1 MNEGLDAFIQLY
13 NESEIDEPLIQL
25 DDDTAELMKQARDMY
40 GQEKLNE
47 KLNTIIKQI
56 LSISVSEEGEK
67 NEIKSDI
74 YFMAQVAVIYP
85 NRGYYFMSDSFVR
98 PNHFIYLSL
107 SSSLRYSKVFGGLS
121 LRFLQSVMETMCRTL
136 RWDRQPEYC

>member
-1 MNEGLDAFIQLY
+1 MEAMKVTSEEKEQLSTAIDRMNEGLDAFIQLY

-74 YFMAQVAVIYP
+74 YFMAQMAVIYP

-98 PNHFIYLSL
+98 PNHLY
-107 SSSLRYSKVFGGLS
+107 
-121 LRFLQSVMETMCRTL
+121 T
-136 RWDRQPEYC
+136 

>member
-1 MNEGLDAFIQLY
+1 MEAMKVTSEEKEQLSTAIDRMNEGLDAFIQLY

-25 DDDTAELMKQARDMY
+25 DDDTAKLMKQARDKY

-67 NEIKSDI
+67 E
-74 YFMAQVAVIYP
+74 
-85 NRGYYFMSDSFVR
+85 
-98 PNHFIYLSL
+98 
-107 SSSLRYSKVFGGLS
+107 
-121 LRFLQSVMETMCRTL
+121 
-136 RWDRQPEYC
+136 